1 MVELQGLKPWTSAM
15 PWQRSNQ
22 LSYSPI
28 GLPSYSNRYSCKN
41 KWLDSLTQVRND
53 ARFSSFRRRPESNL
67 YKIRFLLK
75 NAFFAG
81 KKDNGNVNYNRQQ

>member
-1 MVELQGLKPWTSAM
+1 
-15 PWQRSNQ
+15 
-22 LSYSPI
+22 
-28 GLPSYSNRYSCKN
+28 
-41 KWLDSLTQVRND
+41 LDSLTQVRND